1 MLPKTLKVSCKV
13 CGRVV
18 YADRV
23 NYKEIGHKL
32 IYRGQEVR
40 SYYIA
45 WYKIPKH
52 TQGLLKLFHKCK
64 GSDRVFK
71 RAFMIETQ
79 DQFERIYFVKR
90 RRSHS
95 L

>member
-1 MLPKTLKVSCKV
+1 MLPRTIKTRCKI
-13 CGRVV
+13 CGRLV
-18 YADRV
+18 YAKMV
-23 NYKEIGHKL
+23 SYKETGYRP

-64 GSDRVFK
+64 GSDKVFK
-71 RAFMIETQ
+71 SAFMIETQ